1 MGVMPGYPA
10 ALCDLPGFGERV
22 VNRADG
28 FPGAR
33 SLAERLV
40 TAPVH
45 SRLGERD
52 LAGLEVWLAG
62 RRS

>member
-1 MGVMPGYPA
+1 MPGYPR

-22 VNRADG
+22 LNRGGA

-33 SLAERLV
+33 MLAERLV
-40 TAPVH
+40 TLPVH

-52 LAGLEVWLAG
+52 LAALEAWAAA
-62 RRS
+62 RSG